1 MLEATPPAL
10 AVCAARIGV
19 GRARSLWHTPCAI
32 SVMGNAPNA
41 GRGPSDANGWGTSP
55 NFRIGRLFGIDLRV
69 DPSWLFIFV
78 LISWSLTSLFASWHP
93 DWTFATNLLVA
104 LAASLVFFISVLLHE
119 LAHSVIALAYGIPV
133 RDITLHLFGG
143 VSNIEKEPPTP
154 QAELLIAI
162 VGPIAS
168 IGIGLAMVMA
178 SAILIDMRAPD
189 VASAEVMLA
198 HLGPL
203 ETLLVWLGPVNVIV
217 GVFNLIPGFPLD
229 GGRILR
235 AIVWKVTGS
244 LEKATR
250 IAGGAGQGVGW
261 FFVALGLAMVLGL
274 EVPVFG
280 RGMMSGLWLAMIGLF
295 LRNAAV
301 AHVRGAALDEAL
313 ANVRVQDLMLVKGA
327 YVGASIPVRELV
339 DDWFLRHDELAYP
352 VSEGGAFLGIVS
364 VDDLRKLRPEDWGAM
379 TVRDVMTPRERLI
392 VTSPA
397 EPLAIALRKIGG
409 AGVRQ
414 LPALDDGM
422 LVGMLYERDVAR
434 WLQLR
439 SQLVRAPR
447 PRFRH
452 A

>member
-1 MLEATPPAL
+1 
-10 AVCAARIGV
+10 
-19 GRARSLWHTPCAI
+19 
-32 SVMGNAPNA
+32 MGNAPDA
-41 GRGPSDANGWGTSP
+41 GRGASDAKDWVVSP
-55 NFRIGRLFGIDLRV
+55 GFRIGRLFGIDLRV
-69 DPSWLFIFV
+69 DPSWLFIFA

-93 DWTFATNLLVA
+93 DWTFATTLLVA
-104 LAASLVFFISVLLHE
+104 LAASLVFFASVLLHE

-168 IGIGLAMVMA
+168 IGIGLAMITA
-178 SAILIDMRAPD
+178 SAILIGSQAPD
-189 VASAEVMLA
+189 VSSAEVMLA

-203 ETLLVWLGPVNVIV
+203 ETLLVWLGPVNVVV
-217 GVFNLIPGFPLD
+217 GIFNLIPGFPLD

-244 LEKATR
+244 LERATR
-250 IAGGAGQGVGW
+250 IAGNAGQAIGW
-261 FFVALGLAMVLGL
+261 AFVVIGLTMVLGFQ
-274 EVPVFG
+274 VPVFG
-280 RGMMSGLWLAMIGLF
+280 RGVMSGLWLAMIGLF

-301 AHVRGAALDEAL
+301 AHVRGAAIDAAL
-313 ANVRVQDLMLVKGA
+313 ANVRVQDLMRVNGA
-327 YVGASIPVRELV
+327 CVGARVPVRELV

-364 VDDLRKLRPEDWGAM
+364 IDDLRKLRPDDWGAM
-379 TVRDVMTPRERLI
+379 TVRDVMSPRERLV

-409 AGVRQ
+409 GGVRQ
-414 LPALDDGM
+414 LPVLDDGQ
-422 LVGMLYERDVAR
+422 LVGVLYERDVVR

-439 SQLVRAPR
+439 SQLVGAREGR
-447 PRFRH
+447 PRVRH